1 MSLSLKPGKPVPG
14 WCFQY
19 VDQKYSMGIGAQLD
33 LMGELFDQGNIP
45 IKDPTLKDIKFL
57 KEQLNEGPLIN
68 PDCEICG
75 LVWYHCKCEKMTLR
89 EEFENEVK
97 TGKSNLEILFET
109 NAQNYIDWLE
119 KRIKGEEKA
128 PVSDRI
134 PDELI
139 EEIINKYGPEGCY
152 EMAEKLIAAAN
163 KDISNALSE

>member
-1 MSLSLKPGKPVPG
+1 MDLKSGKPVPG

-19 VDQKYSMGIGAQLD
+19 VDQKYSMSVKAQLN
-33 LMGELFDQGNIP
+33 LIGELFDQVKIP

-68 PDCEICG
+68 SDCEKCG
-75 LVWYHCKCEKMTLR
+75 IVWYHCKCEEEMIDDTL
-89 EEFENEVK
+89 EK
-97 TGKSNLEILFET
+97 TGV
-109 NAQNYIDWLE
+109 QQ
-119 KRIKGEEKA
+119 
-128 PVSDRI
+128 DRI